1 MRNDLLMY
9 PAYIDGKD
17 VEHPEGRYVHTV
29 TARAV
34 LEDTVPA
41 LVLKRDLDAGLVDA
55 RSAGP
60 AVAGGCALADDRMAR
75 HALESAARAAPEWA
89 RVPLQDRVAL
99 GLRIGERLREKR
111 DDLVDLLVAEG
122 QPVDLAG
129 PTLDEYWRADF
140 SGRTLHWCAS
150 QMETTK
156 PNGSGYAAVRRV
168 ADGVVC
174 VNPPQNASTPNAL
187 FGASALLAGNA
198 VVVRA
203 PRGVPLATTHALRE
217 VVIPV
222 LEEAG
227 APAGVFNVL
236 CGPPMTDLW
245 LESPHVDDIVYVGG
259 SAKGLEF
266 ERAAVAAGK
275 KPVLELAG
283 NDCVVVWADADL
295 DAAARS
301 ITENFRQSGQICNI
315 PNHVIAHPAIADELL
330 SRLVGIAAATRPGY
344 PDEPG
349 VVLTPVLMA
358 RAHFANV
365 ADALGR
371 GGRLLHGGRRLEVDG
386 TPSDTGFF
394 LEPTVLRVDGLRT
407 ARETPAVREETF
419 SPLLPVVVPDAAE
432 AASDDALF
440 DEVLRF
446 VDGNAYGL
454 RNSFWVRDER
464 LVDRIATEVTN
475 GGVVN
480 VNDSHSA
487 FRPFLPT
494 HGGTGLTGGVFGEA
508 NYLMLRTSHLQ
519 GVNVTRGGAR

>member
-1 MRNDLLMY
+1 MNDLLMY

-17 VEHPEGRYVHTV
+17 VEHPQGRYVHTV

-34 LEDTVPA
+34 LEDTMPA
-41 LVLKRDLDAGLVDA
+41 LALKRDLDAGLTDP
-55 RSAGP
+55 RTAGP
-60 AVAGGCALADDRMAR
+60 AVVGGCALADDRMATD
-75 HALESAARAAPEWA
+75 ALEAAARAAPEWA
-89 RVPLQDRVAL
+89 RVPLRDRL
-99 GLRIGERLREKR
+99 EIGMRIGERLREKR
-111 DDLVDLLVAEG
+111 DDIVELLVAEG
-122 QPVDLAG
+122 QPRDLAG

-140 SGRTLHWCAS
+140 SAETLTWCAS
-150 QMETTK
+150 QMQTTK
-156 PNGSGYAAVRRV
+156 HRGCGGQAIVRRV
-168 ADGVVC
+168 PDGVVC

-187 FGASALLAGNA
+187 FGATALLAGNA

-217 VVIPV
+217 VVVPV

-227 APAGVFNVL
+227 APTGVLNIL

-245 LESPHVDDIVYVGG
+245 LTSPHVNDIVYVGG

-266 ERAAVAAGK
+266 ERAAIAAGK

-295 DAAARS
+295 DSAAAA

-315 PNHVIAHPAIADELL
+315 PNHVIAHPAIADALL
-330 SRLVGIAAATRPGY
+330 EKLVAAAAATKPGY

-358 RAHFANV
+358 DAYFADI
-365 ADALGR
+365 ADAVRR
-371 GGRLLHGGRRLEVDG
+371 GATLLHGGRRLEVDG

-394 LEPTVLRVDGLRT
+394 VEPAVLRVDGFDR
-407 ARETPAVREETF
+407 ARDMPAVREETF
-419 SPLLPVVVPDAAE
+419 SPLLPVVVPEEHDG
-432 AASDDALF
+432 LF
-440 DEVLRF
+440 DEIVRF
-446 VDGNAYGL
+446 VNANRYGL
-454 RNSFWVRDER
+454 RNSFWVQDES
-464 LVDRIATEVTN
+464 LVAEVAAGVTS

-480 VNDSHSA
+480 INDSHSA

-508 NYLMLRTSHLQ
+508 NYLMLRTTHLQ
-519 GVNVTRGGAR
+519 GVNINRGGAR